1 MIENFLKRFDGIKK
15 NRIAIAGAHDES
27 VLGAVKQALDYAIAE
42 FFLVGDKAKIETISK
57 EVGLDLKRVELIN
70 ETDDVLCAKVAVK
83 SVKDG
88 KASALMKGK
97 VETSTILKSVL
108 DKENGLRG
116 TRKLSHVAMFFMPTY
131 HKPLFVTD
139 AAININP
146 SFDEKRDIIE
156 NADQAVAAL
165 GVEKPKVALICAKE
179 HVDEKMP
186 VTLEYQKL
194 VEMNRAGEIKDC
206 IIDGPFALDNAVSK
220 EAAKTKGIVS
230 EVAGDA
236 DIIFCPEII
245 SANVMYKSLT
255 LFANASVGGAIVGAN
270 APVILTS
277 RADSSE
283 NKLLAIA
290 LGAIVGGG
298 R

>member
-1 MIENFLKRFDGIKK
+1 MIETFLKRFKGLKK
-15 NRIAIAGAHDES
+15 NTIAIAGAHDES
-27 VLGAVKQALDYAIAE
+27 VLGAVKQALDFSIAE

-57 EVGLDLKRVELIN
+57 QVSLDLKKVSVVE
-70 ETDDVLCAKVAVK
+70 ETDEIQCAKKAV
-83 SVKDG
+83 SLVKDG

-97 VETSTILKSVL
+97 VETSTILKAVL

-116 TRKLSHVAMFFMPTY
+116 TRKLSHVAMFLVPTY
-131 HKPLFVTD
+131 HKILFVTD

-146 SFDEKRDIIE
+146 TFDDKKDIIE
-156 NADQAVAAL
+156 NAVSAVNAL
-165 GVEKPKVALICAKE
+165 GVSKPKVALICAKE

-194 VEMNRAGEIKDC
+194 VEMNRADEIKNC

-220 EAAKTKGIVS
+220 DAAKTKGIVS
-230 EVAGDA
+230 DVAGDA

-255 LFANASVGGAIVGAN
+255 LFANASVGGAIIGAN

-283 NKLLAIA
+283 NKLLSIA
-290 LGAIVGGG
+290 LGAIIGGSN
-298 R
+298 